1 MNEIQLQLYT
11 YNNNFFSHEGRAP
24 HLFFFGFFFFF
35 FFFLIGFIFG
45 LDYLLSVVREIMG
58 ILFTHVVWFTK
69 EINCCPSLVGVGD
82 LGIWAW

>member
-24 HLFFFGFFFFF
+24 HLFFFGFF

>member
-1 MNEIQLQLYT
+1 MRVVRLIY
-11 YNNNFFSHEGRAP
+11 FS
-24 HLFFFGFFFFF
+24 LDFF
-35 FFFLIGFIFG
+35 FFFLIGLIFG

>member
-1 MNEIQLQLYT
+1 MRVVRLIY
-11 YNNNFFSHEGRAP
+11 FS
-24 HLFFFGFFFFF
+24 LVFFF

-69 EINCCPSLVGVGD
+69 EINCCPSLVWVGD
-82 LGIWAW
+82 PGIWAW